1 MIRPLTCI
9 CMLLAGGS
17 GLYLYQ
23 SKHRAQML
31 DREIERTLKATDTV
45 RDRIGVLRGEWALLN
60 EPERL
65 AGLAQSH
72 LGLRTLM
79 PGQFVT
85 AGELGSR
92 LPPVVVPGAVH
103 VPGEDEI
110 SVAAGSIPPSPSLAP
125 ISTSAPA
132 IPARPVAGT
141 AKAPPVPPATPSRMP
156 AQVASASQALSSPL
170 PPPRPGP
177 APPVLAPVVSV
188 SASPIVA
195 APPVKPVQ
203 PRPAASPSASAVQV
217 AASARPTAPA
227 PAGTSIGESVMRTA
241 RLLSGG
247 QQGAAHTAN
256 AVGPAPQPAANPP
269 AYNPPSSS
277 QAITS
282 VLGGSRPVLPPLVP
296 FGSAMAASVASTR

>member
-31 DREIERTLKATDTV
+31 DHQIERTLKATDAA

-72 LGLRTLM
+72 LGLKTLM

-110 SVAAGSIPPSPSLAP
+110 SVAAGSIPPSPLLPLLPFSA
-125 ISTSAPA
+125 SAPA
-132 IPARPVAGT
+132 IPARPVGGT
-141 AKAPPVPPATPSRMP
+141 AKAPPVPPASPSRMA
-156 AQVASASQALSSPL
+156 AQVASTSPL
-170 PPPRPGP
+170 PPPRPVP

-195 APPVKPVQ
+195 ALPVKPVP

-227 PAGTSIGESVMRTA
+227 PAGMSIGESVMRTA
-241 RLLSGG
+241 RLLNGG

-256 AVGPAPQPAANPP
+256 AVGPAPQPSTN
-269 AYNPPSSS
+269 

-282 VLGGSRPVLPPLVP
+282 VLGGSRPLLPPPVP

>member
-23 SKHRAQML
+23 AKHRAQML
-31 DREIERTLKATDTV
+31 DREIERTLRATDAA

-65 AGLAQSH
+65 AGLSRSH
-72 LGLRTLM
+72 LGLKTLM

-103 VPGEDEI
+103 VPGEDET
-110 SVAAGSIPPSPSLAP
+110 SVAAGPIPPSLSSLPSLP
-125 ISTSAPA
+125 PLSTSAPA
-132 IPARPVAGT
+132 IPVRPVAGT
-141 AKAPPVPPATPSRMP
+141 AKTPPVPPATPSRMP
-156 AQVASASQALSSPL
+156 AQVASASPL
-170 PPPRPGP
+170 LPPRPVP

-195 APPVKPVQ
+195 AQPVKPVP

-217 AASARPTAPA
+217 AASARPPA
-227 PAGTSIGESVMRTA
+227 PAGTAIGESVMRTA
-241 RLLSGG
+241 RLLSGV

-269 AYNPPSSS
+269 AYSPPSTS

-282 VLGGSRPVLPPLVP
+282 VLGGSRPLLPPPVP